1 MTTVKVIHVIAG
13 LKKVGGA
20 ELMLKRL
27 IETQNGGSE
36 FEHSIISL
44 SDLGEFG
51 QGLIE
56 AGISV
61 DVLGMTSM
69 RDMPRVLL
77 RLIGIFR
84 ERRPDIVQTWMY
96 HWWIGCQNGRYWRDY
111 MGSPHDRP
119 SRGRQE
125 YDCSGTEGVC
135 LAIRILAKI
144 YCLRRRGLKALTHC
158 CWLQR
163 KQDAGHSQR
172 FRSHSPAGDR
182 RTAVRYQEWS
192 WHRGQRYRDWQSRQ
206 IPPGKGSCFL
216 CRSCRSAGSTLF
228 ALEVSFGGTGAAVF
242 QC

>member
-96 HWWIGCQNGRYWRDY
+96 HSDLLGGLAARMAGIGGIIWGVRTTDLQEGGKSTTVLVRKVCAWLSGFLPKYIVCAAAHTLLLATTQAGCWSFPTVSISLACR
-111 MGSPHDRP
+111 RP
-119 SRGRQE
+119 TN
-125 YDCSGTEGVC
+125 SGPLSGVE
-135 LAIRILAKI
+135 L
-144 YCLRRRGLKALTHC
+144 
-158 CWLQR
+158 
-163 KQDAGHSQR
+163 
-172 FRSHSPAGDR
+172 
-182 RTAVRYQEWS
+182 V
-192 WHRGQRYRDWQSRQ
+192 
-206 IPPGKGSCFL
+206 
-216 CRSCRSAGSTLF
+216 
-228 ALEVSFGGTGAAVF
+228 
-242 QC
+242 

>member
-77 RLIGIFR
+77 RLIWIFR

-96 HWWIGCQNGRYWRDY
+96 HSDLLGGLAARMAGIGGIIWGVRTTDLQEGGKSTTVLVRKVCAWLSGFLPKYIVCAAEA
-111 MGSPHDRP
+111 
-119 SRGRQE
+119 SR
-125 YDCSGTEGVC
+125 
-135 LAIRILAKI
+135 
-144 YCLRRRGLKALTHC
+144 
-158 CWLQR
+158 
-163 KQDAGHSQR
+163 
-172 FRSHSPAGDR
+172 RSHI
-182 RTAVRYQEWS
+182 AVGYNASRMLVIPNGFDLTRLQA

>member
-96 HWWIGCQNGRYWRDY
+96 HSDLLGGLAARMAGIGGIIWGVRTTDLQEGGKSTTVLVRKVCAWLSGFLPKYIVCAAEA
-111 MGSPHDRP
+111 
-119 SRGRQE
+119 SR
-125 YDCSGTEGVC
+125 
-135 LAIRILAKI
+135 
-144 YCLRRRGLKALTHC
+144 LTHC

-182 RTAVRYQEWS
+182 RTAVRYQE
-192 WHRGQRYRDWQSRQ
+192 
-206 IPPGKGSCFL
+206 
-216 CRSCRSAGSTLF
+216 
-228 ALEVSFGGTGAAVF
+228 
-242 QC
+242 